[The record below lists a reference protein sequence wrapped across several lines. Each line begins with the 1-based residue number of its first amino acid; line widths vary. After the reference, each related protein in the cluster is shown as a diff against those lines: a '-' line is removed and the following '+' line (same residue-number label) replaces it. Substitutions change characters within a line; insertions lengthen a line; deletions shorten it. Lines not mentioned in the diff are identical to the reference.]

1 MNNFS
6 TLVTNNSSRSGIVP
20 WRPLIFSMIILGL
33 SLMIY
38 AGLRFGYRSSI
49 TSAIRATENQIKELE
64 LRTVSQEE
72 AKKKFIQL
80 YSQLTNVRHLLA
92 SHTAVTPFFVV
103 LEANTME
110 DIGFSDI
117 RINIADRMV
126 GINGFARS
134 YQILAGQIAVYE
146 KMTGVQRASLISAKR
161 VNDIIG
167 FELRI
172 ALVPELLRLS
182 LPTTAPAL
190 GQDQVE

>member
-6 TLVTNNSSRSGIVP
+6 TLVTNNAPRSGIAP
-20 WRPLIFSMIILGL
+20 WKSLIVAMIILGL

-49 TSAIRATENQIKELE
+49 VSAIGVKENRIKELE
-64 LRTVSQEE
+64 RATPQEE
-72 AKKKFIQL
+72 VKKEFIQF
-80 YSQLTNVRHLLA
+80 YSQLMNTGHLLA
-92 SHTAVTPFFVV
+92 SHTAVTPFFAA

-110 DIGFSDI
+110 DIGFSDV
-117 RINIADRMV
+117 RINITDRMV

-146 KMTGVQRASLISAKR
+146 KMSGVQRVSLISARR
-161 VNDIIG
+161 VNDIVG

-172 ALVPELLRLS
+172 LLTSELLRLS
-182 LPTTAPAL
+182 LVATAPATE
-190 GQDQVE
+190 QTQVE